1 MQKLLGEHMRNK
13 SGKITRILADSV
25 GYMTFLKIIE
35 IYGQNSH
42 ILENKLEH
50 EQKILKSLQ

>member
-13 SGKITRILADSV
+13 SGKITRILADSE

-35 IYGQNSH
+35 RYGQNSH

-50 EQKILKSLQ
+50 